1 MGAVLI
7 RAISGTVTL
16 ILGLFGIKLAL
27 GEGGAVD
34 RALESDFA
42 KAGTFLLIAIITI
55 TLITSIKG
63 LNIFK

>member
-16 ILGLFGIKLAL
+16 ILGLFGIKLVL
-27 GEGGAVD
+27 GEEGLID
-34 RALESDFA
+34 RTFDSDFV

-55 TLITSIKG
+55 TLITFIKG